1 MSLRR
6 LGSIVIKELRQLRR
20 DRLTFA
26 MIIGIPTMQL
36 ILFGYAINLDVRNL
50 ETAVLDQ
57 ANTARSRE
65 LVAGMAATGVIHIG
79 RAVSSTQE
87 IDALLRAGE
96 ISAALVLP
104 RDFEARMERRDRPA
118 VQIIVDGSEQVIQAA
133 ARQLAA
139 YPLYQDRG
147 WTTNGGGVEVV
158 NFYNPE
164 RRAAVNTVPGL
175 VGMILTMTMVL
186 FTSIALVRER
196 ERGNLEM
203 LIATPVSPWELTVGK
218 ILPFVG
224 IGLVQTTVV
233 LVLGDVLFDVPL
245 RGSLLELYRRRA
257 RVHHG
262 EPVARHL
269 HLDAD
274 AHAVPGHADVV
285 LHVPAADPVVGLHVP
300 VRRHARRGAVRRG
313 GHAADAFPA
322 ARARHHA
329 ARRGSHGALAV
340 ARGARR
346 VHRGD
351 ARRRRIARA
360 QAARL
365 AGRLVRVE
373 LELHAVAGGVVEEE
387 LREIQAAAP
396 ARCDTEC
403 RATSSAARTRRA
415 RCS

>member
-1 MSLRR
+1 VSLRR

-57 ANTARSRE
+57 ASTARSRE

-79 RAVSSTQE
+79 RTVSSTQE
-87 IDALLRAGE
+87 IDSLLRAGE

-104 RDFEARMERRDRPA
+104 PDFETRMERRDRPP

-133 ARQLAA
+133 ARQVAA
-139 YPLYQDRG
+139 YPVHGERG
-147 WTTNGGGVEVV
+147 WTTATGNVEVV

-218 ILPFVG
+218 ILPFIG
-224 IGLVQTTVV
+224 IGLVQTSVV

-245 RGSLLELYRRRA
+245 RGSLVDLYVAALVFITANLSLGIFISTLTRTQFQA
-257 RVHHG
+257 MQMSFFTFLPQILLSG
-262 EPVARHL
+262 FMFPFAGMPVA
-269 HLDAD
+269 AQY
-274 AHAVPGHADVV
+274 
-285 LHVPAADPVVGLHVP
+285 
-300 VRRHARRGAVRRG
+300 
-313 GHAADAFPA
+313 
-322 ARARHHA
+322 
-329 ARRGSHGALAV
+329 V
-340 ARGARR
+340 AE
-346 VHRGD
+346 VMPLTHF
-351 ARRRRIARA
+351 
-360 QAARL
+360 L
-365 AGRLVRVE
+365 RLVRGIMLRGADLAE
-373 LELHAVAGGVVEEE
+373 LWPSLAALGAFITVMLAIAVSRVRKR
-387 LREIQAAAP
+387 L
-396 ARCDTEC
+396 D
-403 RATSSAARTRRA
+403 
-415 RCS
+415 